1 MQASRGEAAR
11 GGGGAAPP
19 DPPSAPPDLPS
30 RPAPAPPQL
39 SSIVADGM
47 RLVSTF
53 SHDELVMAVVTL
65 FPLVYGTLAALRW
78 MSGTPTATAHRHRHD
93 PPLSHAVP
101 VRCPRSCAPP
111 AGNTDQSRDDSSDGH
126 RQQHSDAALSCVA
139 RQAATAATSST
150 LNHVTSKLASIEKHV
165 THSQQSHDSRFAD
178 LNKDLAGIVWE
189 VSKLRAELSRVRQ
202 QQAQPPPS
210 AAPPDLARPAA
221 AAPGE
226 PPGAFGARSWRGG
239 SNC

>member
-30 RPAPAPPQL
+30 RPSPAPPQL
-39 SSIVADGM
+39 SNIVADGM

-93 PPLSHAVP
+93 PALSHAVP

-150 LNHVTSKLASIEKHV
+150 LNQVRHHRPTNSSLLIAYYSLLTSQLSPLTTYHYSTLTTHHSPLTTHHSPLTTQVTS
-165 THSQQSHDSRFAD
+165 
-178 LNKDLAGIVWE
+178 
-189 VSKLRAELSRVRQ
+189 
-202 QQAQPPPS
+202 
-210 AAPPDLARPAA
+210 
-221 AAPGE
+221 
-226 PPGAFGARSWRGG
+226 
-239 SNC
+239 